1 MNESN
6 FLGKLKITYQNLKN
20 QIQINTNIQQIPR
33 QKCKSKNNKIY
44 TEIKE
49 SQLPKL
55 HLEDSK
61 ADTIEENQKENQK
74 ENQNEINLITS
85 EEFVNYGR
93 IDKSDIHFQIISDLI
108 VSI

>member
-1 MNESN
+1 MNERN

-61 ADTIEENQKENQK
+61 ADTIEENQKENQ
-74 ENQNEINLITS
+74 NEINLITS

>member
-6 FLGKLKITYQNLKN
+6 FLGKLQIKYQNLKN

-61 ADTIEENQKENQK
+61 ADTIEENQKENQ
-74 ENQNEINLITS
+74 NEINLITS

-108 VSI
+108 FSI

>member
-6 FLGKLKITYQNLKN
+6 FLGKLKIKYQNLKN

-61 ADTIEENQKENQK
+61 ADTIEENQKENQ
-74 ENQNEINLITS
+74 NEINLITS